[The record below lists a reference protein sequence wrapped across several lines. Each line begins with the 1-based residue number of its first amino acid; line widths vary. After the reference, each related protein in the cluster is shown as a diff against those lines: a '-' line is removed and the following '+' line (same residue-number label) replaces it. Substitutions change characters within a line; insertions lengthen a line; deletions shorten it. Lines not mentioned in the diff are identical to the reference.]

1 MQPKASLEDRIL
13 RTLERVDQDLPT
25 IPVVLSRIMHL
36 TTSDNTSIRDLIEV
50 LNQDQALTARML
62 RVANSVYYS
71 LREKVT
77 TLERAVVVLG
87 FDMVRS
93 LAVGASFIRYFT
105 PRSKHSGFDLNAFW
119 THTTAVGV
127 FSENLAR
134 EFRFTEPADAFT
146 AGILHDIGKLF
157 LLIYFQEDFER
168 TLNRLSGGRL
178 DFFEAEMA
186 EHGLDHAGVAG
197 FFLEHWRIP
206 STLTSPIRCHHG
218 PLPPGPEA
226 GLAAVIG
233 LADYAARYFQI
244 GSSGSPYLSPPQP
257 EMLHAFGLTA
267 AGFQALLELL
277 AGKRTEVF
285 KLISALD

>member
-1 MQPKASLEDRIL
+1 MQPKASLEDRIV

-36 TTSDNTSIRDLIEV
+36 TTTDTSSIQELIEV

-62 RVANSVYYS
+62 RVANSVYYG

-105 PRSKHSGFDLNAFW
+105 PKSKHRGFDLNAFW

-134 EFRFTEPADAFT
+134 EFHFPEPADAFT

-168 TLNRLSGGRL
+168 TLKRLSTGRL
-178 DFFEAEMA
+178 DFYEAELA

-206 STLTSPIRCHHG
+206 MSLTSPIRCHHG
-218 PLPPGPEA
+218 PPPPGPEA
-226 GLAAVIG
+226 KLAAVLG

-244 GSSGSPYLSPPQP
+244 GSSGSPYLNPPQT
-257 EMLHAFGLTA
+257 ETLQALGLTPA
-267 AGFQALLELL
+267 SFRSRLEHL
-277 AGKRTEVF
+277 AGQRAEVF